1 MIMYGACLGAQLA
14 LPAWYGK
21 LPGAGDFVGRRMQG
35 ALARTW
41 EQWLSQG
48 MASGRANLD
57 AQAPLWCFAI
67 PAGSGDGWVQLG
79 CVAPSHDRVGRR
91 YPLVVAQP
99 FAPAGYVREN
109 GQGAPAGQGARAC
122 PDVRIRLMGAI
133 VRDAIRGALGPEDFD
148 LALAQGLRDGAA
160 AMRGDASREGAGMA
174 STASPGAVDSIDPI
188 DSTDTVGRTA
198 AHASTGSLAGAASGS
213 GTAGAEPSAAGGWP
227 NLWEYFDPNG
237 MTSFW
242 WTDAGDG
249 APRTDVHTG
258 GLDAALFQRLFGE
271 PGGGRT

>member
-1 MIMYGACLGAQLA
+1 MNGASLGAELA

-21 LPGAGDFVGRRMQG
+21 LPGAGDFVGRRMPG
-35 ALARTW
+35 PLARTW

-48 MASGRANLD
+48 MAAGRASLD
-57 AQAPLWCFAI
+57 AHAPLWCFAI

-79 CVAPSHDRVGRR
+79 CVAPSCDRVGRR

-99 FAPAGYVREN
+99 IAPAGHARE
-109 GQGAPAGQGARAC
+109 GGRIELGGPGAHAGPALAGADA
-122 PDVRIRLMGAI
+122 RIRLMGAI
-133 VRDAIRGALGPEDFD
+133 VRDAIRSALGPEDFD
-148 LALAQGLRDGAA
+148 LALAQGLRDDAA
-160 AMRGDASREGAGMA
+160 QA
-174 STASPGAVDSIDPI
+174 
-188 DSTDTVGRTA
+188 
-198 AHASTGSLAGAASGS
+198 
-213 GTAGAEPSAAGGWP
+213 AAGGWP

>member
-1 MIMYGACLGAQLA
+1 MIMNGACLGAELA

-48 MASGRANLD
+48 MATGRANLD
-57 AQAPLWCFAI
+57 AHAPLWSFAI

-79 CVAPSHDRVGRR
+79 CVAPSYDRVGRR
-91 YPLVVAQP
+91 YPLVVVQP
-99 FAPAGYVREN
+99 FAPTGYARES
-109 GQGAPAGQGARAC
+109 GHGVQGARAGSALAGA
-122 PDVRIRLMGAI
+122 DARIRLMVAI

-148 LALAQGLRDGAA
+148 RALARGLRDDADSGADA
-160 AMRGDASREGAGMA
+160 LRVDALSASGAEASDAEASGGDQSSVDASDVEA
-174 STASPGAVDSIDPI
+174 SAT
-188 DSTDTVGRTA
+188 
-198 AHASTGSLAGAASGS
+198 
-213 GTAGAEPSAAGGWP
+213 AGGWP

-242 WTDAGDG
+242 WTDADDG

-271 PGGGRT
+271 PGGGRP

>member
-1 MIMYGACLGAQLA
+1 MSGEIMNGALLGAEFA

-48 MASGRANLD
+48 MAAGGATLD
-57 AQAPLWCFAI
+57 AHAPLWSFAI
-67 PAGSGDGWVQLG
+67 PAGSGEGWVQLG
-79 CVAPSHDRVGRR
+79 CVAPSRDRVGRR

-99 FAPAGYVREN
+99 FAPQRYGRES
-109 GQGAPAGQGARAC
+109 GERERA
-122 PDVRIRLMGAI
+122 DLRIRLMGAI

-148 LALAQGLRDGAA
+148 LALAQGLRDDAA
-160 AMRGDASREGAGMA
+160 
-174 STASPGAVDSIDPI
+174 
-188 DSTDTVGRTA
+188 
-198 AHASTGSLAGAASGS
+198 LAGSDAPGV
-213 GTAGAEPSAAGGWP
+213 EGGWP
-227 NLWEYFDPNG
+227 NLWEYFDPHG

-242 WTDAGDG
+242 WTAANGG

-271 PGGGRT
+271 PQGGPA

>member
-1 MIMYGACLGAQLA
+1 MSGEIMNGALIGAELA

-48 MASGRANLD
+48 MAAGRATLD
-57 AQAPLWCFAI
+57 AHARLWSFAI
-67 PAGSGDGWVQLG
+67 PAGSGEGWVQLG
-79 CVAPSHDRVGRR
+79 CVAPSRDRVGRR
-91 YPLVVAQP
+91 YPLVVAQA
-99 FAPAGYVREN
+99 FAPQRYVR
-109 GQGAPAGQGARAC
+109 GSGQGARADLC
-122 PDVRIRLMGAI
+122 IRLMGAI

-148 LALAQGLRDGAA
+148 LALAQGLRDEAA
-160 AMRGDASREGAGMA
+160 PIGGDA
-174 STASPGAVDSIDPI
+174 PGI
-188 DSTDTVGRTA
+188 
-198 AHASTGSLAGAASGS
+198 
-213 GTAGAEPSAAGGWP
+213 EGGWP
-227 NLWEYFDPNG
+227 NLWEYFDPHG

-242 WTDAGDG
+242 WTDAGAG

-271 PGGGRT
+271 PQGGPA

>member
-1 MIMYGACLGAQLA
+1 MNGARHGAELA

-21 LPGAGDFVGRRMQG
+21 LPGAGDFVGRRMPG

-48 MASGRANLD
+48 MAAGRARLE
-57 AQAPLWCFAI
+57 AHAPLWSFAI

-79 CVAPSHDRVGRR
+79 CVAPSCDRVGRR

-99 FAPAGYVREN
+99 IAPAGAVRDRAHE
-109 GQGAPAGQGARAC
+109 GRGADARSALAGA
-122 PDVRIRLMGAI
+122 DVRIRLMSAI
-133 VRDAIRGALGPEDFD
+133 VRDAIRSALGPEDFD
-148 LALAQGLRDGAA
+148 MALAQGIQYD
-160 AMRGDASREGAGMA
+160 
-174 STASPGAVDSIDPI
+174 
-188 DSTDTVGRTA
+188 
-198 AHASTGSLAGAASGS
+198 AGAPA
-213 GTAGAEPSAAGGWP
+213 AAGGWP

-258 GLDAALFQRLFGE
+258 GLDAALFERLFGE
-271 PGGGRT
+271 PGGART